1 MSRSREY
8 LQATGI
14 ALGLAGLLVV
24 GLQAAPSLH
33 AQIGSGTDAPYAGQ
47 QSSSVPGLS
56 EAEIASLRSGGGMGL
71 ARPGEIN
78 GYPGPR
84 HVLDLADEL
93 SLTPDQRMAV
103 QALFDQMQAE
113 AVALGADFLSRYAVL
128 EESFRSGTATIESL
142 QQQTGEIGQ
151 VEGQIR
157 ATHLKYHLLTRP
169 LLTPAQVTAYSHL
182 RGYSE
187 GAVPMQHTPGMQH

>member
-1 MSRSREY
+1 MSLGAAVLRLS
-8 LQATGI
+8 
-14 ALGLAGLLVV
+14 GLAIGLAALL
-24 GLQAAPSLH
+24 GGAQAVPTLY
-33 AQIGSGTDAPYAGQ
+33 AQIGSGTNAPYAGQ

-56 EAEIASLRSGGGMGL
+56 EAEIASLRSGTGMGL

-93 SLTPDQRMAV
+93 ALTAEQRTAV

-113 AVALGADFLSRYAVL
+113 AIALGDRFLSRYAAL
-128 EESFRSGTATIESL
+128 EQAFRAGTITMESM
-142 QQQTGEIGQ
+142 QQQTAELGL

-169 LLTPAQVTAYSHL
+169 LLTEAQVAAYARL
-182 RGYSE
+182 RGYTDPDAPAE
-187 GAVPMQHTPGMQH
+187 HTPGIRH

>member
-1 MSRSREY
+1 MSRSKER
-8 LQATGI
+8 LQAAGI
-14 ALGLAGLLVV
+14 ALGLAALLIV
-24 GLQAAPSLH
+24 GPRAAPTLH

-93 SLTPDQRMAV
+93 ALSADQRVAV

-113 AVALGADFLSRYAVL
+113 AVALGSDFLSRYEVPSAHQTAL
-128 EESFRSGTATIESL
+128 DPCSGCGLFPPSR
-142 QQQTGEIGQ
+142 
-151 VEGQIR
+151 V
-157 ATHLKYHLLTRP
+157 H
-169 LLTPAQVTAYSHL
+169 
-182 RGYSE
+182 
-187 GAVPMQHTPGMQH
+187 

>member
-1 MSRSREY
+1 MG
-8 LQATGI
+8 LGTGIINATGLAI
-14 ALGLAGLLVV
+14 GLAALLA
-24 GLQAAPSLH
+24 GAQAVPTLH
-33 AQIGSGTDAPYAGQ
+33 AQIGSGADAPYAGQ

-56 EAEIASLRSGGGMGL
+56 EAEIASLRSGTGMGL

-93 SLTPDQRMAV
+93 ALTSEQRTAV

-113 AVALGADFLSRYAVL
+113 AIALGRRFLNRSAAL
-128 EESFRSGTATIESL
+128 EQGFRGGTMTMESM
-142 QQQTGEIGQ
+142 QQQTAELGL

-169 LLTPAQVTAYSHL
+169 LLTDAQIAAYARL
-182 RGYSE
+182 RGYTDG
-187 GAVPMQHTPGMQH
+187 GAPTEHTPGMQH

>member
-1 MSRSREY
+1 MSRRMER

-24 GLQAAPSLH
+24 GLQVAPTLH

-93 SLTPDQRMAV
+93 ALSADQRVAA
-103 QALFDQMQAE
+103 QALFNQMQAE

-128 EESFRSGTATIESL
+128 EQSFRNGTATIESV
-142 QQQTGEIGQ
+142 QQQTAEIGQ

-157 ATHLKYHLLTRP
+157 ATHLKYHLLTKP
-169 LLTPAQVTAYSHL
+169 LLTPDQVAAYSHL
-182 RGYSE
+182 RGYTD
-187 GAVPMQHTPGMQH
+187 GAAPVQHTPGMQH